1 MKCFILPHLSHSWL
15 TSHSPTRP
23 PSFFTSL
30 VYLSRRSECCR
41 PDSVDDFPLTLP
53 TDTLPP
59 KASFL
64 PFIEG
69 WDQAF
74 VQRRQ
79 PSMRQTCLSLQLVG
93 NSDWLP
99 WHRLNNLPGAG
110 TTTIICNR
118 ESAMSLFSNI
128 IYLVLSKHSHTYTEC
143 SSSWCTSD

>member
-1 MKCFILPHLSHSWL
+1 MKCFILFRLSHSWL
-15 TSHSPTRP
+15 TSHSPTWP
-23 PSFFTSL
+23 PSLFTWL
-30 VYLSRRSECCR
+30 VYLSHRSECCW

-59 KASFL
+59 LKPLFL

-79 PSMRQTCLSLQLVG
+79 LSMRQTCLSLQLVG

-99 WHRLNNLPGAG
+99 WHTLNNLPGPG
-110 TTTIICNR
+110 TTTVICYR
-118 ESAMSLFSNI
+118 ESATSYSALFCFLLWFHQNI
-128 IYLVLSKHSHTYTEC
+128 HTPTQDD
-143 SSSWCTSD
+143 SF